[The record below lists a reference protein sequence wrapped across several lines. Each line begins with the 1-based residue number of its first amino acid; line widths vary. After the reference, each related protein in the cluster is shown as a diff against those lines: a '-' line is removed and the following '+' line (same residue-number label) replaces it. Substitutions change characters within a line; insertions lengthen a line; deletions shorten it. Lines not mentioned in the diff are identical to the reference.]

1 MKALK
6 IIGIVLLVI
15 YIILTTIMSVFFL
28 FSGYGAG
35 VDILKEKVYNKER
48 RRGDRRKPNPE
59 RRSKECRCRLA
70 VWRQLPKSG
79 R

>member
-15 YIILTTIMSVFFL
+15 YIILTTIMTVFFL

-35 VDILKEKVYNKER
+35 VDILKETFAD
-48 RRGDRRKPNPE
+48 GFF
-59 RRSKECRCRLA
+59 A
-70 VWRQLPKSG
+70 GIKSMFVEMWNG
-79 R
+79 MKYVFK

>member
-15 YIILTTIMSVFFL
+15 YIILTTIMTAFFL

-35 VDILKEKVYNKER
+35 VDIIKETFAD
-48 RRGDRRKPNPE
+48 GFF
-59 RRSKECRCRLA
+59 A
-70 VWRQLPKSG
+70 GIKSMFVEMWNG
-79 R
+79 IKYVFK

>member
-15 YIILTTIMSVFFL
+15 YIILTTVLTVFFL

-35 VDILKEKVYNKER
+35 VDILKETFAD
-48 RRGDRRKPNPE
+48 GFFAG
-59 RRSKECRCRLA
+59 L
-70 VWRQLPKSG
+70 KSMFVEMWNG
-79 R
+79 MKYVFK